1 MSGIETIKIIVDSER
16 EALRKCWLTPM
27 PKHWKFGKR
36 LDSLIQTQRNEAL
49 NTAKK
54 EAAAMVQRA
63 ENIAIAQSQQYEKDA
78 ENKTRSVISHASAK
92 KGEAVEKLVAL
103 ILGMKA

>member
-1 MSGIETIKIIVDSER
+1 MSGIETIKIIVNSEK
-16 EALRKCWLTPM
+16 EAAKMLADADAKALEIR
-27 PKHWKFGKR
+27 KR

-54 EAAAMVQRA
+54 EAAALVQRA
-63 ENIAIAQSQQYEKDA
+63 ESEGKSESQEYEKDA
-78 ENKTRSVISHASAK
+78 QNRTRSAVNRAMAK
-92 KGEAVEKLVAL
+92 KSEAVEKLVAL